1 MIWAAQEI
9 LVTRSNLEDK
19 NTLMIELKN
28 KVDELA
34 LHNEYQLRLK
44 DMNYSE
50 KIKVRCARCNL
61 FTQGLAATLT
71 CDVWKISRILLIR
84 AIHVQRDVCSTWVF
98 PRDDFA
104 VVAFYHFNKSQ
115 EITEKFTQDLEQSK
129 NKFELLR

>member
-1 MIWAAQEI
+1 MLCVVSIDQEI

-50 KIKVRCARCNL
+50 KIKVI
-61 FTQGLAATLT
+61 
-71 CDVWKISRILLIR
+71 W
-84 AIHVQRDVCSTWVF
+84 
-98 PRDDFA
+98 
-104 VVAFYHFNKSQ
+104 
-115 EITEKFTQDLEQSK
+115 
-129 NKFELLR
+129 LLRFVHAHAVSARTCHSRAQ

>member
-1 MIWAAQEI
+1 MTYYASRVMFFAQEI

-50 KIKVRCARCNL
+50 KIKVRL
-61 FTQGLAATLT
+61 FDRIMKCSISYPHRKGLARAVK
-71 CDVWKISRILLIR
+71 CFLLN
-84 AIHVQRDVCSTWVF
+84 
-98 PRDDFA
+98 PR
-104 VVAFYHFNKSQ
+104 
-115 EITEKFTQDLEQSK
+115 
-129 NKFELLR
+129 